1 MFVEKNEKGGIQLKI
16 KKIMC
21 CCGSGLGSGMLV
33 RMNVEKAL
41 KEMGVQGVVVEH
53 TSVSD
58 AREKAADLFVV
69 SKELEE
75 FVSQLPKVVV
85 LKDIMNPDELRMKL
99 KEYFA

>member
-1 MFVEKNEKGGIQLKI
+1 MGI

-33 RMNVEKAL
+33 RMNVEKVL

-58 AREKAADLFVV
+58 AREEAADLFIV

-75 FVSQLPKVVV
+75 FVAKLPKVII
-85 LKDIMNPDELRMKL
+85 LKDITDLEAMKTKL
-99 KEYFA
+99 QEYFA